1 VKCTVDLDEK
11 KAQLFELYEKF
22 ERDAA
27 SYKAQAVCA
36 KGCAY
41 CCIEVGSVG
50 TTTLEGL
57 VILEYL
63 NGWSRQ
69 AQSEIRR
76 RLRQNRNE
84 KQSRLLVR
92 CAFLDEEHCCRIY
105 PVRPF
110 SCRRLYSVRKCEGQG
125 PVIHRQAFELARQ
138 TERDLQRLDPWGC
151 SGHISFI
158 LHLLEK
164 KPFRRGYLRGR
175 WDPANFKTL
184 LERYDLFLHRGSPAR
199 RTAQSPVRGR
209 GDTAG

>member
-1 VKCTVDLDEK
+1 MRCTVDLDEK
-11 KAQLFELYEKF
+11 KRKLFELYEKF
-22 ERDAA
+22 EREAA
-27 SYKAQAVCA
+27 SYKAQAVCT

-63 NGWSRQ
+63 KAWSRQ
-69 AQSEIRR
+69 EIIEIKR

-92 CAFLDEEHCCRIY
+92 CVFLDEDHCCLIY

-110 SCRRLYSVRKCEGQG
+110 SCRRLYSVRKCDGKG
-125 PVIHRQAFELARQ
+125 PVIHRQALALARQ
-138 TERDLQRLDPWGC
+138 TEREIQRLDPWGC

-164 KPFRRGYLRGR
+164 KPLRRSYLRGD
-175 WDPANFKTL
+175 WDPANLRTL
-184 LERYDLFLHRGSPAR
+184 LERYELVLHRGSPAMSKVR
-199 RTAQSPVRGR
+199 SPVFSRNDSTR
-209 GDTAG
+209 